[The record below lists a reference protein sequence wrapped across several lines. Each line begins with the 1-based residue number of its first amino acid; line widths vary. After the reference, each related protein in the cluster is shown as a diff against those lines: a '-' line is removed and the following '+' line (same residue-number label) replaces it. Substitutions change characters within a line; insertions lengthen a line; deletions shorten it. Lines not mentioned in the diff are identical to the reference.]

1 MRASNSADLETAQTG
16 FADGSSVLDGLS
28 TEQGERLARVLDDY
42 LSRLDEGLPPSAQKL
57 INENPDLAEPLASY
71 LDQLEALHD
80 VAVGFSPGTDSRHD
94 AAWNPTVQH
103 NLNVLISNVRG
114 MTNVASVILC
124 LARKLGGVAWAS
136 FTKPDRFRSIDESP

>member
-71 LDQLEALHD
+71 LDQLDAQRID
-80 VAVGFSPGTDSRHD
+80 VIAHSLSRP
-94 AAWNPTVQH
+94 A
-103 NLNVLISNVRG
+103 
-114 MTNVASVILC
+114 
-124 LARKLGGVAWAS
+124 
-136 FTKPDRFRSIDESP
+136 